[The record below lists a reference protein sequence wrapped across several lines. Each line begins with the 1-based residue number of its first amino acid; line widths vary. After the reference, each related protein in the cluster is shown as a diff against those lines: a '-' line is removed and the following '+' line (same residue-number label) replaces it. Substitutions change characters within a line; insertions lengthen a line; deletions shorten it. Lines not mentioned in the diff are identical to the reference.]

1 MNSMDLRTVS
11 DLTLPEDNGEF
22 YHNLSKHPLFSSGLL
37 TFVSQMYL

>member
-11 DLTLPEDNGEF
+11 DLTLAEDNGEL
-22 YHNLSKHPLFSSGLL
+22 YHNFSTHPLFSSGLF